1 MSDSLDDG
9 TPFSE
14 EPTPF
19 GTDGTLDRV
28 LRAGHKPEAV
38 PAIFVH
44 AGAGFHSHQNEI
56 VHLQA
61 CVAVSAAEMAM
72 KFLKAG
78 APATEAVEAALRVLE
93 DKEITNAGYGSNL
106 SIDGIVE
113 CDATVVDH
121 FGRSGACGAV
131 SNIRNPISLA
141 KLILDKSN
149 KPLSLRRVPPNV
161 LVGEGAK
168 AFAEEH
174 GLMTYPNEYMV
185 SKTAKDRFIRWQE
198 DLKRAD
204 TKMKEFKSLPDV
216 VDPCPPCQYD
226 TAPSTKPQPY
236 LPQGQR
242 AAIMAGTWNEGQP
255 DSPFTGTPSQ
265 SATSTPSP
273 DQQTSTSYFRPAGPS
288 VTSSNR
294 NSSARTVLEKPA
306 QTYAGV
312 AGGALGSSSPF
323 RPRLSARK
331 PNPLAEDS
339 RPAMSENV
347 SIHQRHNASSTNKT
361 DHVLSE
367 VPPGNSGYGS
377 NHQSSTGPRGVKR
390 PSSPDEKAQ
399 PHSRAIKDRFRNGP
413 GYEDAITDTIG
424 AIAIDDQGN
433 IAAGSSSGGIGMKH
447 RGRLGP
453 AALVGVG
460 TAVVP
465 CDEEDEEQVA
475 VAAVTS
481 GTGEHMATTMA
492 SQRCAERIYHGTRRG
507 RGGRNVQDDD
517 EDAIMES
524 FIAEDFMKHPGVR
537 QCHSPGAI
545 GVMVVKKTQ
554 TGYYF
559 YFAHNTDSFA
569 LASMGGLEKQPSCT
583 MSRLSESANIAKG
596 GRKIRLG

>member
-9 TPFSE
+9 TPFSAD
-14 EPTPF
+14 PTPF
-19 GTDGTLDRV
+19 GTDGTFDRV
-28 LRAGHKPEAV
+28 LRAGHKPKAV

-61 CVAVSAAEMAM
+61 CVAAAEMAM

-131 SNIRNPISLA
+131 PNIRNPVSLA

-149 KPLSLRRVPPNV
+149 RPLSLRRVPPNV

-168 AFAEEH
+168 TFAEEH

-185 SKTAKDRFIRWQE
+185 SKTAKDRFLRWQE

-204 TKMKEFKSLPDV
+204 TKMKEFKASPEITDT
-216 VDPCPPCQYD
+216 CPPCQYD
-226 TAPSTKPQPY
+226 TESSTKPQPS
-236 LPQGQR
+236 LPREQR
-242 AAIMAGTWNEGQP
+242 AAIVAGTWNEGQP
-255 DSPFTGTPSQ
+255 DSPFIGTPSQ

-273 DQQTSTSYFRPAGPS
+273 DQHTPTSYFRLAGPS
-288 VTSSNR
+288 STPSNR
-294 NSSARTVLEKPA
+294 PPSTRTVPEKLA

-312 AGGALGSSSPF
+312 AGGVLGSSSPF

-331 PNPLAEDS
+331 PNPLPEDFKS
-339 RPAMSENV
+339 SMPENV
-347 SIHQRHNASSTNKT
+347 LIHERHHARSTGKT

-377 NHQSSTGPRGVKR
+377 DRQSSIGPRGVKR
-390 PSSPDEKAQ
+390 PSSPDDKAQ
-399 PHSRAIKDRFRNGP
+399 PHSRAIKDRFRIGP

-507 RGGRNVQDDD
+507 RGGKDVQDDD

-559 YFAHNTDSFA
+559 YFAHNTESFA
-569 LASMGGLEKQPSCT
+569 LASMGGLERQPSCT
-583 MSRLSESANIAKG
+583 MSRLPESAKIAKG
-596 GRKIRLG
+596 GRKVRLG